1 MAQFHAH
8 LKSISRADGR
18 SATGA
23 IAYRA
28 ACKIVDERT
37 GLEFDFTKK
46 QGVEHSQIFFPPG
59 EENTR
64 PDLHDRSN
72 LWNAVEKKETKEELL
87 MDIQNIF
94 DYERIVVSND
104 ELLKLSNGMT
114 VLLNLFEYTMI
125 NKIDSVNQKLGVYS
139 SNDEFIGIA
148 KIIKFSE
155 SSVYIK
161 RDKYFILNSNIST

>member
-46 QGVEHSQIFFPPG
+46 NRVLNTVKYSSPQVKKILDQIYMTHLRYG
-59 EENTR
+59 TK
-64 PDLHDRSN
+64 L
-72 LWNAVEKKETKEELL
+72 KK
-87 MDIQNIF
+87 M
-94 DYERIVVSND
+94 
-104 ELLKLSNGMT
+104 KLSRMHK
-114 VLLNLFEYTMI
+114 LLVSLSFHFLM
-125 NKIDSVNQKLGVYS
+125 S
-139 SNDEFIGIA
+139 
-148 KIIKFSE
+148 
-155 SSVYIK
+155 
-161 RDKYFILNSNIST
+161 

>member
-72 LWNAVEKKETKEELL
+72 LWNAVEKKKQKQMHKLL
-87 MDIQNIF
+87 
-94 DYERIVVSND
+94 VS
-104 ELLKLSNGMT
+104 
-114 VLLNLFEYTMI
+114 LNFHYLM
-125 NKIDSVNQKLGVYS
+125 S
-139 SNDEFIGIA
+139 
-148 KIIKFSE
+148 
-155 SSVYIK
+155 
-161 RDKYFILNSNIST
+161 

>member
-1 MAQFHAH
+1 MAQYHAH

-64 PDLHDRSN
+64 PDLPDLHDRSN
-72 LWNAVEKKETKEELL
+72 LWNAVEKK
-87 MDIQNIF
+87 
-94 DYERIVVSND
+94 R
-104 ELLKLSNGMT
+104 
-114 VLLNLFEYTMI
+114 
-125 NKIDSVNQKLGVYS
+125 NKSKCTS
-139 SNDEFIGIA
+139 CS
-148 KIIKFSE
+148 
-155 SSVYIK
+155 
-161 RDKYFILNSNIST
+161 